1 MTHLFVLTSD
11 VGAHLWIFVKIYDY
25 PLNNRANPEIRAML
39 SRQAAKLIIDVHFVA
54 KIALIKAFLFL
65 SYSDASAEYPQD

>member
-1 MTHLFVLTSD
+1 
-11 VGAHLWIFVKIYDY
+11 
-25 PLNNRANPEIRAML
+25 ML